1 MLQWTLRASLLAAP
15 LGVLAM
21 LPMGFPTAL
30 AGIFLTP
37 CVLMFWMIYSVVG
50 SKVDALRADMPA
62 ESVHALMVNGMIQ
75 APGLVHI
82 DGTQVILQP
91 IVGKRVVIPR
101 TSIESTT
108 ETFAFNGKA
117 VPGKVAF
124 WFSVP
129 QEKRLGLAVAKRHA
143 DAFRALI

>member
-62 ESVHALMVNGMIQ
+62 ESVHALMVHGMIQ

-82 DGTQVILQP
+82 DGAQVILQP
-91 IVGKRVVIPR
+91 SVGKRVVIPR
-101 TSIESTT
+101 SSIESTT
-108 ETFAFNGKA
+108 ETVAFNG
-117 VPGKVAF
+117 
-124 WFSVP
+124 
-129 QEKRLGLAVAKRHA
+129 
-143 DAFRALI
+143 